1 MGRAWVKRWKPSG
14 RGEKGS
20 LIEVLEVEPSAS
32 IEMIPWSLPPS
43 KSHAIRWLALAA
55 QSNQQVTFHNMQHA
69 GEDVCSMR
77 RCLVQM
83 GVAITDL
90 NAKGEALPNL
100 PNVDLNPH
108 PESVA
113 WQVQGCGPNG
123 LKPPISVLHAGNSGT
138 ALRLLMALCARF
150 DVPIMLDGDAS
161 LRSRDYS
168 SMIDTLHQFQ
178 VETSHGEDAEMLPLL
193 LQGPW
198 KCPEGLNINAE
209 KSSQPTSAWL
219 VASPALPSDLTLSL
233 EGDAVSRRHA
243 SLTREMCE
251 SLGCDSLG
259 QGILKPWEP
268 VFSQTDLHVPA
279 DCSMLA
285 FPMLA
290 SKVLGTSVDVAMLPQ
305 EEDSLG
311 HEVLMHRAKDLG
323 IHFDRNTISS
333 IDAHESSTY
342 DLRDAND
349 LITPLSALLALSGGG
364 EITGAAHAAYKE
376 TNRLKH
382 TQTLL
387 AAFGIKTTSIEGGL
401 SIPGG
406 QSLTSPEGLVETYH
420 DHRMQMTAI
429 VLAMGCDE
437 KVVIEGANLHAVA
450 DPYAVQRWVD
460 IGVEVKVALHQHW

>member
-20 LIEVLEVEPSAS
+20 YIEVLEVDNKAS
-32 IEMIPWSLPPS
+32 IEQIHWSLPPS

-55 QSNQQVTFHNMQHA
+55 QSNQQITFHNMQYA
-69 GEDVCSMR
+69 GKDVISMR
-77 RCLVQM
+77 RCLIQM
-83 GVAITDL
+83 GVNITDL
-90 NAKGEALPNL
+90 DLNGEALPNL

-123 LKPPISVLHAGNSGT
+123 LKAPISVLHAGNSGT

-168 SMIDTLHQFQ
+168 SMIDTLQQFQ
-178 VETSHGEDAEMLPLL
+178 VESSHGEGAEMLPLL
-193 LQGPW
+193 VQGPW
-198 KCPEGLNINAE
+198 KCPERLNINTE

-219 VASPALPSDLTLSL
+219 IASPALPSDLHLSL
-233 EGDAVSRRHA
+233 DGDAVSRRHA
-243 SLTREMCE
+243 SLTGDMCE
-251 SLGCDSLG
+251 SLGCNPVSND
-259 QGILKPWEP
+259 ILKPWEP
-268 VFSQTDLHVPA
+268 VFSQIDLHMPP

-285 FPMLA
+285 FAMLA
-290 SKVLGTSVDVAMLPQ
+290 SKVVGVPVEMAMLPLD
-305 EEDSLG
+305 EDSLG
-311 HEVLMHRAKDLG
+311 HEVLMQRAKDLG
-323 IHFDRNTISS
+323 MNLDTNTISS
-333 IDAHESSTY
+333 MEAHAPSTY

-364 EITGAAHAAYKE
+364 EIIGAAHAAYKE

-387 AAFGIKTTSIEGGL
+387 AAFGIKSTSIEGGL

-406 QSLTSPEGLVETYH
+406 QSLTSPKELVETYH

-429 VLAMGCDE
+429 VLAMGCDQ

-450 DPYAVQRWVD
+450 DPYAVQRWIDVGVD
-460 IGVEVKVALHQHW
+460 AKVNLHQHW